1 MTAYII
7 ADVDVTDEA
16 VYEEYKTLSGPA
28 LAQYGGRFV
37 VRGGNPAPVEGG
49 WETKRIVVCEFPDRE
64 AAMRFWDSPEYRK
77 ARAVRGPVSVFRS
90 VLVDGA

>member
-1 MTAYII
+1 MAVYLI

-16 VYEEYKTLSGPA
+16 VYEEYKKLSGPA

-37 VRGGNPAPVEGG
+37 VRGGNPEEVEGE
-49 WETKRIVVCEFPDRE
+49 WPTRRIVVCEFPDRE
-64 AAMRFWDSPEYRK
+64 TAHRFWDSPEYRK
-77 ARAVRGPVSVFRS
+77 ARAVRAPVSIFRS